1 MDAAVAP
8 HLALIL
14 FLPWYAV
21 LAWLFW
27 RARSRNASSMRKLV
41 VLAFIALSLVA
52 AGLAGI
58 WAHAYADP
66 SFGAIWKQVLASS
79 VSYGV
84 FLSVL
89 LVGLLMLRATS
100 TTEARHGLGVAPE
113 RRSSLSSSVAAR

>member
-1 MDAAVAP
+1 MAWRASSVDAAVAP

-21 LAWLFW
+21 LAWMFW
-27 RARSRNASSMRKLV
+27 RARSRNASGVRKLV
-41 VLAFIALSLVA
+41 VLAFMTLSLIA

-89 LVGLLMLRATS
+89 LVGLLTLRASSAT
-100 TTEARHGLGVAPE
+100 E
-113 RRSSLSSSVAAR
+113 RRCGRALLPSKDPR